1 MGRTRIAN
9 SIGLLSCSIID
20 LLGAFL
26 LITNRFSKEDSL
38 MNPRALAGPFDY
50 ILWMVIFAAMSWLA
64 LAGIVLVQESELKLI
79 DGANGRFKKG

>member
-1 MGRTRIAN
+1 MDRIKIAD
-9 SIGLLSCSIID
+9 SIGLLRCRIIG

-38 MNPRALAGPFDY
+38 MNPRALGGPFDY
-50 ILWMVIFAAMSWLA
+50 ILLMVIFAAMSWLA